1 MPAVTAPAR
10 PAHRGPVLAAL
21 MVTMALS
28 AMDNNIVSNGAG
40 AGRGGHP
47 GGRAGARP
55 RRFATMPGA
64 AASAGPA
71 NQAAQAAPAP
81 SGGEKPG

>member
-1 MPAVTAPAR
+1 VYLGLA
-10 PAHRGPVLAAL
+10 LAAVATL
-21 MVTMALS
+21 VAVL
-28 AMDNNIVSNGAG
+28 VLV
-40 AGRGGHP
+40 
-47 GGRAGARP
+47 P